1 MIVEINPLHPQP
13 RLVRRV
19 VEALA
24 QGAVVAYPTDTVYGI
39 GCDIFSKSG
48 IERIYQLKDRS
59 RKKPFSFVCA
69 DLKDISRY
77 AQVPDHAY
85 RIMKKYLP
93 GPYTFI
99 LEATKEVP
107 RIMMSKRRTVG
118 IRIPDNPICISLVRE
133 LMHPIISTSANV
145 HGEGTICDPKE
156 IHDSMGKVLDIVID
170 GGLLPNVPSTVIDLS
185 GEMPYVVREGK
196 GPVDWVTATPQPTAT
211 TQQPT

>member
-1 MIVEINPLHPQP
+1 MIIQMNPRHPQP

-24 QGAVVAYPTDTVYGI
+24 RGAVISYPTDTVYGI

-59 RKKPFSFVCA
+59 RKKPLSFICS

-77 AQVPDHAY
+77 AQVPDTAY
-85 RIMKKYLP
+85 RIMRKHLP

-118 IRIPDNPICISLVRE
+118 IRVPDNPICLALVRE
-133 LMHPIISTSANV
+133 LMHPIITTSANV
-145 HGEGTICDPKE
+145 SDMSPICDPRE
-156 IHDSMGKVLDIVID
+156 IEQQLGKVLDLVID
-170 GGLLPNVPSTVIDLS
+170 GGALPNVPSTVIDLS
-185 GEMPYVVREGK
+185 GDIPYVVREGK
-196 GPVDWVTATPQPTAT
+196 GPVDWLAA
-211 TQQPT
+211 

>member
-1 MIVEINPLHPQP
+1 MIIQMNPRHPQP
-13 RLVRRV
+13 RLIRRV

-24 QGAVVAYPTDTVYGI
+24 RGAVISYPTDTVYGI

-59 RKKPFSFVCA
+59 RKKPLSFICA

-77 AQVPDHAY
+77 AQVNDTAY
-85 RIMKKYLP
+85 RIMRKHLP

-118 IRIPDNPICISLVRE
+118 IRVPDNPICLALVRE
-133 LMHPIISTSANV
+133 LMHPIITTSANV
-145 HGEGTICDPKE
+145 SDMSPICDPGE
-156 IHDSMGKVLDIVID
+156 IDDKLGKVLDLVVD
-170 GGLLPNVPSTVIDLS
+170 GGALPNVPSTVIDLS

-196 GPVDWVTATPQPTAT
+196 GPVDWLAA
-211 TQQPT
+211 

>member
-1 MIVEINPLHPQP
+1 MILQVNPVHPQP
-13 RLVRRV
+13 RLIRRV

-24 QGAVVAYPTDTVYGI
+24 HGAVISYPTDTVYGI

-59 RKKPFSFVCA
+59 RKKPLSFICS

-77 AQVPDHAY
+77 AQVSDHAY
-85 RIMKKYLP
+85 RIMRKHLP

-118 IRIPDNPICISLVRE
+118 IRVPDNPICLSLVRE
-133 LMHPIISTSANV
+133 LMHPIITTSANISD
-145 HGEGTICDPKE
+145 ESPICDPKE
-156 IHDSMGKVLDIVID
+156 IDTQLGRVLDLSID
-170 GGLLPNVPSTVIDLS
+170 GGALPNVPSTVIDLS
-185 GEMPYVVREGK
+185 SDTPFLVREGK
-196 GPVDWVTATPQPTAT
+196 GPVDWLAA
-211 TQQPT
+211 

>member
-1 MIVEINPLHPQP
+1 MLIEINPTHPQP

-24 QGAVVAYPTDTVYGI
+24 QGAVIAYPTDTVYGI

-59 RKKPFSFVCA
+59 RKKPLSFVCA
-69 DLKDISRY
+69 DLRDISRY
-77 AQVPDHAY
+77 AQVSDAAF
-85 RIMKKYLP
+85 RIMKRFLP

-118 IRIPDNPICISLVRE
+118 IRVPNHPVCLALVRE
-133 LMHPIISTSANV
+133 LMHPIISTSANISSEDPLC
-145 HGEGTICDPKE
+145 HPKE
-156 IHDSMGKVLDIVID
+156 IHDKFGKVLDLVID
-170 GGLLPNVPSTVIDLS
+170 GGLLPNQPSTVIDLT
-185 GEMPYVVREGK
+185 GEAPYVVREGK
-196 GPVDWVTATPQPTAT
+196 GPVDWLNQSVA
-211 TQQPT
+211 

>member
-1 MIVEINPLHPQP
+1 MIIEINPRHPQP
-13 RLVRRV
+13 RLIRRV

-24 QGAVVAYPTDTVYGI
+24 RGAVISYPTDTIYGI

-59 RKKPFSFVCA
+59 RKKPLSFVCS

-77 AQVPDHAY
+77 AQVSDNSY
-85 RIMKKYLP
+85 RLMRKYLP

-118 IRIPDNPICISLVRE
+118 IRVPDNPICLALVRE
-133 LMHPIISTSANV
+133 LMHPIITTSANV
-145 HGEGTICDPKE
+145 SEQDPLCDPKE
-156 IHDSMGKVLDIVID
+156 IDAQFGKVLDLVID
-170 GGLLPNVPSTVIDLS
+170 GGALPNVPSTVIDLT
-185 GEMPYVVREGK
+185 GDQPYVVREGK
-196 GPVDWVTATPQPTAT
+196 GPVDWLAA
-211 TQQPT
+211 

>member
-1 MIVEINPLHPQP
+1 MIIEINPRHPQP
-13 RLVRRV
+13 RLIRRV

-24 QGAVVAYPTDTVYGI
+24 RGAVISYPTDTIYGI

-59 RKKPFSFVCA
+59 RKKPLSFICS

-77 AQVPDHAY
+77 AQVSDNSY
-85 RIMKKYLP
+85 RLMRKYLP

-118 IRIPDNPICISLVRE
+118 IRVPDNPICLSLVRE
-133 LMHPIISTSANV
+133 LMHPIITTSANV
-145 HGEGTICDPKE
+145 SEQDPLCDPKE
-156 IHDSMGKVLDIVID
+156 IDAQFGKVLDLVID
-170 GGLLPNVPSTVIDLS
+170 GGALVNIPSTVIDLT
-185 GEMPYVVREGK
+185 GDQPYVVREGK
-196 GPVDWVTATPQPTAT
+196 GPVDWLAA
-211 TQQPT
+211 

>member
-1 MIVEINPLHPQP
+1 MIIQMNPRHPQP

-24 QGAVVAYPTDTVYGI
+24 QGAVISYPTDTVYGI

-59 RKKPFSFVCA
+59 RKKPLSFICS

-77 AQVPDHAY
+77 AQVSDTAY
-85 RIMKKYLP
+85 RIMRKHLP

-118 IRIPDNPICISLVRE
+118 IRVPDNPICLALVEE
-133 LMHPIISTSANV
+133 LMHPIITTSANV
-145 HGEGTICDPKE
+145 SDMSPICDPRE
-156 IHDSMGKVLDIVID
+156 IDQKMGKVLDLVVD
-170 GGLLPNVPSTVIDLS
+170 GGALPNVPSTVIDLS
-185 GEMPYVVREGK
+185 SETPYVIREGK
-196 GPVDWVTATPQPTAT
+196 GSVDWLAA
-211 TQQPT
+211 

>member
-1 MIVEINPLHPQP
+1 MIIQMNPRHPQP

-24 QGAVVAYPTDTVYGI
+24 RGAVISYPTDTVYGI

-59 RKKPFSFVCA
+59 RKKPLSFICS

-77 AQVPDHAY
+77 AQVPDTAY
-85 RIMKKYLP
+85 RIMRKHLP

-118 IRIPDNPICISLVRE
+118 IRVPDNPICLSLVRE
-133 LMHPIISTSANV
+133 LMHPIITTSANV
-145 HGEGTICDPKE
+145 SDMSPICDPRE
-156 IHDSMGKVLDIVID
+156 IDQQLGKVLDLVID
-170 GGLLPNVPSTVIDLS
+170 GGALPNVPSTVIDLS
-185 GEMPYVVREGK
+185 GEIPYVVREGK
-196 GPVDWVTATPQPTAT
+196 GPVDWLAA
-211 TQQPT
+211 

>member
-1 MIVEINPLHPQP
+1 MIIEISPTHPQP

-24 QGAVVAYPTDTVYGI
+24 QGAVIGYPTDTVYGI

-59 RKKPFSFVCA
+59 RKKPLSFICA

-77 AQVPDHAY
+77 AQVPDHVY
-85 RIMKKYLP
+85 RTMRKYLP
-93 GPYTFI
+93 GPFTFI

-118 IRIPDNPICISLVRE
+118 IRVPNHPICLAMVRE

-145 HGEGTICDPKE
+145 SEEAPICDPRE
-156 IHDSMGKVLDIVID
+156 IDQRMGKVLDLVVD
-170 GGLLPNVPSTVIDLS
+170 GGSLPNIPSTVVDLS
-185 GEMPYVVREGK
+185 GDVPVVIRQGK
-196 GPVDWVTATPQPTAT
+196 GILEEAQRSNKDRP
-211 TQQPT
+211 

>member
-1 MIVEINPLHPQP
+1 MIVPINPTHPQP
-13 RLVRRV
+13 RLIRRV

-24 QGAVVAYPTDTVYGI
+24 QGAVISYPTDTVYGI

-59 RKKPFSFVCA
+59 RKKPLSFICS

-77 AQVPDHAY
+77 AQVSDAAY
-85 RIMKKYLP
+85 RVMRKHLP

-118 IRIPDNPICISLVRE
+118 IRVPENPICLELVRE
-133 LMHPIISTSANV
+133 LMHPIITTSANV
-145 HGEGTICDPKE
+145 NEESPIVDPKE
-156 IHDSMGKVLDIVID
+156 IDTKLGKVLDLVID
-170 GGLLPNVPSTVIDLS
+170 GGALPNVPSTVIDLT
-185 GEMPYVVREGK
+185 GDFPYVIREGK
-196 GPVDWVTATPQPTAT
+196 GPIDWVAA
-211 TQQPT
+211 

>member
-1 MIVEINPLHPQP
+1 MIIQMNPRHPQP

-24 QGAVVAYPTDTVYGI
+24 QGAVISYPTDTVYGI

-59 RKKPFSFVCA
+59 RKKPLSFICS

-77 AQVPDHAY
+77 AQVTDTAY
-85 RIMKKYLP
+85 RIMRKHLP

-118 IRIPDNPICISLVRE
+118 IRMPDNPICLALVQE
-133 LMHPIISTSANV
+133 LMHPIITTSANV
-145 HGEGTICDPKE
+145 SDMSPICDPRE
-156 IHDSMGKVLDIVID
+156 IDQKMGKVLDLVVD
-170 GGLLPNVPSTVIDLS
+170 GGALPNVPSTVIDLS
-185 GEMPYVVREGK
+185 SETPYVIREGK
-196 GPVDWVTATPQPTAT
+196 GPIDWLAA
-211 TQQPT
+211 

>member
-1 MIVEINPLHPQP
+1 MIIQMNPRHPQP

-24 QGAVVAYPTDTVYGI
+24 RGAVISYPTDTVYGI

-59 RKKPFSFVCA
+59 RKKPLSFICS

-77 AQVPDHAY
+77 AQVPDTAY
-85 RIMKKYLP
+85 RIMRKHLP

-99 LEATKEVP
+99 MEATKEVP

-118 IRIPDNPICISLVRE
+118 IRVPDNPICLSLVRE
-133 LMHPIISTSANV
+133 LMHPIITTSANV
-145 HGEGTICDPKE
+145 SDMSPICDPRE
-156 IHDSMGKVLDIVID
+156 IDQQLGKVLDLVID
-170 GGLLPNVPSTVIDLS
+170 GGALPNVPSTVIDLS
-185 GEMPYVVREGK
+185 GEIPYVVREGK
-196 GPVDWVTATPQPTAT
+196 GPVDWLAA
-211 TQQPT
+211 

>member
-1 MIVEINPLHPQP
+1 MLIEINPKHPQP
-13 RLVRRV
+13 RLIRRV
-19 VEALA
+19 VEMLA
-24 QGAVVAYPTDTVYGI
+24 QGAVIAYPTDTVYGI

-59 RKKPFSFVCA
+59 RKKPLSFICS

-77 AQVPDHAY
+77 AQVTDPAF
-85 RIMKKYLP
+85 RIMRRFLP

-118 IRIPDNPICISLVRE
+118 IRVPSHPICLGLVQE

-145 HGEGTICDPKE
+145 SSEASLCHPRE
-156 IHDSMGKVLDIVID
+156 IHDKMGKVLDLVID
-170 GGLLPNVPSTVIDLS
+170 GGPLPNTPSTVVDLS
-185 GEMPYVVREGK
+185 GDAPYVVREGK
-196 GPVDWVTATPQPTAT
+196 GPVDWLAAP
-211 TQQPT
+211 

>member
-1 MIVEINPLHPQP
+1 MIVQINPTHPQP
-13 RLVRRV
+13 RLIRRV

-24 QGAVVAYPTDTVYGI
+24 QGAVISYPTDTVYGI

-59 RKKPFSFVCA
+59 RKKPLSFICS

-77 AQVPDHAY
+77 AQVSDAAY
-85 RIMKKYLP
+85 RVMRKHLP

-118 IRIPDNPICISLVRE
+118 IRVPENPICLELVRE
-133 LMHPIISTSANV
+133 LMHPIITTSANV
-145 HGEGTICDPKE
+145 NEESPIVDPKE
-156 IHDSMGKVLDIVID
+156 IDTKLGKVLDLVID
-170 GGLLPNVPSTVIDLS
+170 GGALPNVPSTVIDLT
-185 GEMPYVVREGK
+185 GDFPYVIREGK
-196 GPVDWVTATPQPTAT
+196 GPIDWVAA
-211 TQQPT
+211 

>member
-1 MIVEINPLHPQP
+1 MIIQMNPRHPQP

-19 VEALA
+19 VESLA
-24 QGAVVAYPTDTVYGI
+24 RGAVISYPTDTVYGI

-59 RKKPFSFVCA
+59 RKKPLSFICS

-77 AQVPDHAY
+77 AQVPDTAY
-85 RIMKKYLP
+85 RIMRKHLP

-118 IRIPDNPICISLVRE
+118 IRVPDNPICLALVRE
-133 LMHPIISTSANV
+133 LMHPIITTSANV
-145 HGEGTICDPKE
+145 SDMSPICDPRE
-156 IHDSMGKVLDIVID
+156 IDQQLGKVLDLVID
-170 GGLLPNVPSTVIDLS
+170 GGALPNVPSTVIDMS
-185 GEMPYVVREGK
+185 GEIPYVVREGK
-196 GPVDWVTATPQPTAT
+196 GPVDWLAA
-211 TQQPT
+211 

>member
-1 MIVEINPLHPQP
+1 MIIQINPQHPQP
-13 RLVRRV
+13 RLIRRV

-24 QGAVVAYPTDTVYGI
+24 QGAVIAYPTDTVYGI

-59 RKKPFSFVCA
+59 RKKPLSFVCA

-107 RIMMSKRRTVG
+107 RIMMSKRKTVG
-118 IRIPDNPICISLVRE
+118 IRVPDNPICLALVRE
-133 LMHPIISTSANV
+133 LMHPIISTSANL
-145 HGEGTICDPKE
+145 HGDPPICDPRE
-156 IHDSMGKVLDIVID
+156 IDQKLGKVLDLVID
-170 GGLLPNVPSTVIDLS
+170 GGPLPNVPSTVVDLT
-185 GEMPYVVREGK
+185 GEFPYVIREGK
-196 GPVDWVTATPQPTAT
+196 GPIDWVA
-211 TQQPT
+211 

>member
-1 MIVEINPLHPQP
+1 MIIQMNPRHPQP

-24 QGAVVAYPTDTVYGI
+24 QGAVISYPTDTVYGI

-59 RKKPFSFVCA
+59 RKKPLSFICS

-77 AQVPDHAY
+77 AQVSDTAY
-85 RIMKKYLP
+85 RIMRKHLP

-118 IRIPDNPICISLVRE
+118 IRVPDNPICLALVQE
-133 LMHPIISTSANV
+133 LMHPIITTSANV
-145 HGEGTICDPKE
+145 SDMSPICDPRE
-156 IHDSMGKVLDIVID
+156 IDQKMGKVLDLVVD
-170 GGLLPNVPSTVIDLS
+170 GGALPNVPSTVIDLS
-185 GEMPYVVREGK
+185 SETPYVIREGK
-196 GPVDWVTATPQPTAT
+196 GSVDWLAA
-211 TQQPT
+211 

>member
-1 MIVEINPLHPQP
+1 MIIEINPRHPQP

-24 QGAVVAYPTDTVYGI
+24 RGAVISYPTDTIYGI

-59 RKKPFSFVCA
+59 RKKPLSFVCS

-77 AQVPDHAY
+77 AQVSDGAY
-85 RIMKKYLP
+85 RLMRKYLP

-118 IRIPDNPICISLVRE
+118 IRVPDNAICLALVRE
-133 LMHPIISTSANV
+133 LMHPIITTSANV
-145 HGEGTICDPKE
+145 SEQDPLCDPKE
-156 IHDSMGKVLDIVID
+156 IDAQFGKVLDLVID
-170 GGLLPNVPSTVIDLS
+170 GGALPNVPSTVIDLS
-185 GEMPYVVREGK
+185 GDAPYVVREGK
-196 GPVDWVTATPQPTAT
+196 GPVDFLAA
-211 TQQPT
+211 

>member
-1 MIVEINPLHPQP
+1 MIIEINPRHPQP

-24 QGAVVAYPTDTVYGI
+24 RGAVISYPTDTIYGI

-59 RKKPFSFVCA
+59 RKKPLSFICS

-77 AQVPDHAY
+77 AQVSDNAY
-85 RIMKKYLP
+85 RLMRKHLP

-118 IRIPDNPICISLVRE
+118 IRVPDNAICLALVRE
-133 LMHPIISTSANV
+133 LMHPIITTSANV
-145 HGEGTICDPKE
+145 SEQTPLCDPKE
-156 IHDSMGKVLDIVID
+156 IDAQFGKVLDLVID
-170 GGLLPNVPSTVIDLS
+170 GGALPNVPSTVIDLS
-185 GEMPYVVREGK
+185 EDQPYLVREGK
-196 GPVDWVTATPQPTAT
+196 GPVDWLAA
-211 TQQPT
+211 

>member
-1 MIVEINPLHPQP
+1 MIIQMNPRHPQP

-19 VEALA
+19 VESLA
-24 QGAVVAYPTDTVYGI
+24 RGAVISYPTDTVYGI

-59 RKKPFSFVCA
+59 RKKPLSFICS

-77 AQVPDHAY
+77 AQVPDTAY
-85 RIMKKYLP
+85 RIMRKHLP

-118 IRIPDNPICISLVRE
+118 IRVPDNPICLALVRE
-133 LMHPIISTSANV
+133 LMHPIITTSANV
-145 HGEGTICDPKE
+145 SDMSPICDPRE
-156 IHDSMGKVLDIVID
+156 IDQQLGKVLDLVID
-170 GGLLPNVPSTVIDLS
+170 GGALPNVPSTVIDLS
-185 GEMPYVVREGK
+185 GEIPYVVREGK
-196 GPVDWVTATPQPTAT
+196 GPVDWLAA
-211 TQQPT
+211 

>member
-1 MIVEINPLHPQP
+1 MIIEINPTHPQP
-13 RLVRRV
+13 RLIRRV

-24 QGAVVAYPTDTVYGI
+24 QGAVVSYPTDTVYGI

-48 IERIYQLKDRS
+48 IERIYQLKDRT
-59 RKKPFSFVCA
+59 RKKPLSFICS

-77 AQVPDHAY
+77 AQVPDSAY
-85 RIMKKYLP
+85 RIMRKYLP

-118 IRIPDNPICISLVRE
+118 IRVPNNPICLALVKE

-145 HGEGTICDPKE
+145 HG
-156 IHDSMGKVLDIVID
+156 DSPIWCSTL
-170 GGLLPNVPSTVIDLS
+170 PSTAARSLTS
-185 GEMPYVVREGK
+185 PRR
-196 GPVDWVTATPQPTAT
+196 
-211 TQQPT
+211 

>member
-1 MIVEINPLHPQP
+1 
-13 RLVRRV
+13 

-48 IERIYQLKDRS
+48 IERIYQLKDRT
-59 RKKPFSFVCA
+59 RKKPLSFICSS
-69 DLKDISRY
+69 LKDISRY
-77 AQVPDHAY
+77 AQVPDSAY
-85 RIMKKYLP
+85 RIMRKHLP

-118 IRIPDNPICISLVRE
+118 IRVPKNPICLGLVQE

-145 HGEGTICDPKE
+145 NGSSPICDPKE
-156 IHDSMGKVLDIVID
+156 INTKIGRVLDLTID
-170 GGLLPNVPSTVIDLS
+170 GGALPNVPSTVIDLT
-185 GEMPYVVREGK
+185 GESPYVIRAGK
-196 GPVDWVTATPQPTAT
+196 GPTDWVV
-211 TQQPT
+211 

>member
-1 MIVEINPLHPQP
+1 MIIEINPRHPQP
-13 RLVRRV
+13 RLIRRV

-24 QGAVVAYPTDTVYGI
+24 RGAVIAYPTDTIYGI

-59 RKKPFSFVCA
+59 RKKPLSFVCS

-77 AQVPDHAY
+77 AQVSDNSY
-85 RIMKKYLP
+85 RLMRKYLP

-118 IRIPDNPICISLVRE
+118 IRVPDNAICLALVRE
-133 LMHPIISTSANV
+133 LMHPIITTSANV
-145 HGEGTICDPKE
+145 SEQEPLCDPKE
-156 IHDSMGKVLDIVID
+156 IDAQFGKVLDLAID
-170 GGLLPNVPSTVIDLS
+170 GGALPNVPSTVIDLT
-185 GEMPYVVREGK
+185 GDAPYVVREGK
-196 GPVDWVTATPQPTAT
+196 GPVDWLAA
-211 TQQPT
+211 

>member
-1 MIVEINPLHPQP
+1 MIVEINPRHPQP
-13 RLVRRV
+13 RLIRRV

-24 QGAVVAYPTDTVYGI
+24 QGAVISYPTDTVYGI

-59 RKKPFSFVCA
+59 RKKPLSFICS

-77 AQVPDHAY
+77 AQVPDSAY
-85 RIMKKYLP
+85 RIMRKYLP

-118 IRIPDNPICISLVRE
+118 IRVPDNPICLSLVEE
-133 LMHPIISTSANV
+133 LMHPIISTSANISN
-145 HGEGTICDPKE
+145 ESPICDAKE
-156 IHDSMGKVLDIVID
+156 IYDQLGKVLDLVID
-170 GGLLPNVPSTVIDLS
+170 GGPLPNVPSTVIDLT
-185 GEMPYVVREGK
+185 GDMPYVIREGK
-196 GPVDWVTATPQPTAT
+196 GAVDWLAA
-211 TQQPT
+211 

>member
-1 MIVEINPLHPQP
+1 MIIQMNPRHPQP

-19 VEALA
+19 VEFLA
-24 QGAVVAYPTDTVYGI
+24 RGAVISYPTDTVYGI

-59 RKKPFSFVCA
+59 RKKPLSFICS

-77 AQVPDHAY
+77 AQVPDTAY
-85 RIMKKYLP
+85 RIMRKHLP

-118 IRIPDNPICISLVRE
+118 IRVPDNPICLALVRE
-133 LMHPIISTSANV
+133 LMHPIITTSANV
-145 HGEGTICDPKE
+145 SDMSPICDPRE
-156 IHDSMGKVLDIVID
+156 IDDQLGKVLDLVID
-170 GGLLPNVPSTVIDLS
+170 GGALPNVPSTVIDLS
-185 GEMPYVVREGK
+185 GEIPHVVREGK
-196 GPVDWVTATPQPTAT
+196 GPVDWLAA
-211 TQQPT
+211 